1 MREYFHAEGLVQLLA
16 SSLLGGLY
24 LIILFCLCFGLVV
37 GGKLARRYFFEQKS
51 QAPPQPEPKK
61 PDDKPAER
69 REQRVYYIVEK
80 KKVRRTP
87 EKYSEPKRIRFD

>member
-1 MREYFHAEGLVQLLA
+1 MQLLA

-37 GGKLARRYFFEQKS
+37 GGKLARRYFSEQKS

-69 REQRVYYIVEK
+69 IEK
-80 KKVRRTP
+80 KRVRRTP